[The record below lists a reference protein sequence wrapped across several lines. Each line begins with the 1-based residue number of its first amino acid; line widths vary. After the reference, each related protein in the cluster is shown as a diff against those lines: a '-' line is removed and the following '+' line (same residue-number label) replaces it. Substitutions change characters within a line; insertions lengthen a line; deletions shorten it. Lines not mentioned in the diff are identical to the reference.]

1 MTLTHN
7 WQKEPGARLQG
18 ACNLGSAI
26 DAVHAV
32 HAVHAEDMSVIP
44 IALGQ
49 HRMYYAACNKQGN
62 WRTASAKGTW

>member
-18 ACNLGSAI
+18 ACNLDSAI
-26 DAVHAV
+26 DAVHAQ
-32 HAVHAEDMSVIP
+32 DISVIP
-44 IALGQ
+44 IAPGQ

-62 WRTASAKGTW
+62 WRIASARGTW